1 MLPGQSVEGAV
12 FIGRPDVAIVDGEGN
27 VIGLDFSTLY
37 DGPGDVHPLPPD
49 FHDRHFRTWAWD
61 VATRAWIENVEGE
74 RVRIWAEV
82 KAEREALTAAGC
94 AVPEL
99 GRVQTDPAS
108 LAAIEQRWGA
118 AQADPEGWSAVWT
131 MADNR
136 HVPVDHGSMRE
147 IKLAVDVHVGAV
159 RAAADAVRA
168 ALFADGVTTLAGL
181 YAVPADLSAMLDPA

>member
-1 MLPGQSVEGAV
+1 MSDGISRIITLPDPTHFAVREDGVVLLHASEIREGDDA
-12 FIGRPDVAIVDGEGN
+12 R
-27 VIGLDFSTLY
+27 
-37 DGPGDVHPLPPD
+37 PLPD
-49 FHDRHFRTWAWD
+49 DWAAVSANAWAIDHATLTWFHDVDRE
-61 VATRAWIENVEGE
+61 RA
-74 RVRIWAEV
+74 RIWAEV

-136 HVPVDHGSMRE
+136 HVPVDHGSMRA
-147 IKLAVDVHVGAV
+147 IKLAADAHVGAV